1 MVATAELR
9 GSSAERCEPAA
20 RDAGGTGGRRH
31 GPAGTAGVAH
41 ATPERAGVTDTHS
54 HGGRVGQSVV
64 RALALVILAPAAL
77 GIVPSRARAQYV
89 VEGDRAVAY
98 TFDDLPATRF
108 TSLDDARSIT
118 TRLLAHIRGLR
129 LPAIGFVNEGKL
141 SARPGE
147 EGARAALLDA
157 WLDAG
162 LDLGNHTYSHLRLY
176 DATLADFQADVLRGE
191 QATRRLMAARGRHPR
206 YFRHPTLNT
215 GRDLATKRA
224 LERFLADNGYT
235 VAPVTID
242 SDEYLYALAYD
253 RARARGDS
261 MMMDRLGHDYLRYM
275 REIFGFYE
283 QLSQSLLGRE
293 PAQVLLLHA
302 NALNADWLDELAAMI
317 AGRGYRAVPLDE
329 ALADSAYGL
338 PDEYV
343 GPRGPSWLERW
354 ARTQGREVGAP
365 PDLPRWVR
373 DAGR

>member
-1 MVATAELR
+1 M
-9 GSSAERCEPAA
+9 
-20 RDAGGTGGRRH
+20 
-31 GPAGTAGVAH
+31 AH
-41 ATPERAGVTDTHS
+41 PTPKRAGLTEPHS
-54 HGGRVGQSVV
+54 RSGRVGQCSV
-64 RALALVILAPAAL
+64 RALALVILAPAAFAS
-77 GIVPSRARAQYV
+77 VPSRATAQRVV
-89 VEGDRAVAY
+89 VERDRAVAY

-118 TRLLAHIRGLR
+118 TRLLAHIRALR

-141 SARPGE
+141 SGQPGE
-147 EGARAALLDA
+147 EGARRAARRLA
-157 WLDAG
+157 RRRPRPREP
-162 LDLGNHTYSHLRLY
+162 HTYSHLRLY
-176 DATLADFQADVLRGE
+176 DATLAAFQADVLRGE
-191 QATRRLMAARGRHPR
+191 RVTRRLMAARGRHPR

-215 GRDLATKRA
+215 GRDLATKLA

-242 SDEYLYALAYD
+242 SDEYLYALAYE

-261 MMMDRLGHDYLRYM
+261 VMMDRLGRDYLRYM
-275 REIFGFYE
+275 QEIFGFYE

-302 NALNADWLDELAAMI
+302 NALNADWLDEVAAMI

-329 ALADSAYGL
+329 ALADSAYAL

-354 ARTQGREVGAP
+354 ARTQGREGGAP
-365 PDLPRWVR
+365 PPLPHRLR
-373 DAGR
+373 DAGRY

>member
-1 MVATAELR
+1 MSDTRSCRGGGEHRSGWVLALVA
-9 GSSAERCEPAA
+9 
-20 RDAGGTGGRRH
+20 
-31 GPAGTAGVAH
+31 VA
-41 ATPERAGVTDTHS
+41 
-54 HGGRVGQSVV
+54 
-64 RALALVILAPAAL
+64 ALALAIF
-77 GIVPSRARAQYV
+77 PSWTRARDIAQG
-89 VEGDRAVAY
+89 ERAVAY
-98 TFDDLPATRF
+98 TFDDLPASRF

-118 TRLLAHIRGLR
+118 ARLLAHIRALG

-141 SARPGE
+141 HSQPGE
-147 EGARAALLDA
+147 EDARAALLDA

-191 QATRRLMAARGRHPR
+191 RVTRRLMAARGRHPR

-224 LERFLADNGYT
+224 LERFLADNGYA

-253 RARARGDS
+253 RARARGDRV
-261 MMMDRLGHDYLRYM
+261 MMDRLGRDYLRYM

-283 QLSQSLLGRE
+283 QLSRSLLGRE

-317 AGRGYRAVPLDE
+317 AGRGYRAVALDD
-329 ALADSAYGL
+329 ALADPAYAL

-354 ARTQGREVGAP
+354 ARTQGQEAGAP
-365 PDLPRWVR
+365 PPLPRWVR
-373 DAGR
+373 EAGR